1 MAYIKERGNYNYFVR
16 VAHLVDRINCYECFG
31 IGLTDKIHPLSVL
44 VLIHDRNNFFSGGVV
59 ICTDNFVK
67 GCSAMKV
74 VEDKTI
80 DLIKLRRNH
89 TNSCLMTGWLRTVL
103 IYYITKCF
111 FCKYFQ
117 EFISNW
123 LIFFRKEKTAQRHCL
138 HAVFWRY

>member
-1 MAYIKERGNYNYFVR
+1 MAYIKERGNNNYFVR

-103 IYYITKCF
+103 IYYTTKC
-111 FCKYFQ
+111 
-117 EFISNW
+117 
-123 LIFFRKEKTAQRHCL
+123 IFFASILKNLYRIG
-138 HAVFWRY
+138 

>member
-1 MAYIKERGNYNYFVR
+1 M
-16 VAHLVDRINCYECFG
+16 LWDRSY
-31 IGLTDKIHPLSVL
+31 DKIHQLSVL

-123 LIFFRKEKTAQRHCL
+123 LIFFRKEKQRRDTASTL
-138 HAVFWRY
+138 FFGDISSFLF